1 MGLCSNGYVISGKG
15 KRRVYVKAPQNCEWV
30 SILEAIS
37 ASGQSIRPLVVFKGQ
52 NLQSSWFPDIDVPDW
67 HYTTSENGW
76 TSNKTGL
83 QWLRNVFIPESRP
96 DSSRTRLLVIDG
108 HGSHVSIDFMWEC
121 RQNNIQ
127 LCFLPPH
134 TSHILQ
140 PLDLGCFGP
149 EKRRYREE
157 IRKMASSG
165 DTGMVHKLHFIQCY
179 QKARTEG
186 LSQRNI
192 RSSWKAAGVVPWN
205 PQKVLASSQ
214 IVGVPAA
221 EAGTPTPTARKR
233 ARAPSPTELLQT
245 TPKKPHDLYVAAQAL
260 ENSDKLSRTLRTALR
275 KSGKA
280 LSKMSVDLATAKAV
294 NDSLQNQLDSLKTR
308 GQRKRVTLDPNQ
320 TFADIDSVKKAQEA
334 ASLATTVR
342 ESKTKSDEALRV
354 ASEQAGSLRLE
365 DMMFDFQV

>member
-15 KRRVYVKAPQNCEWV
+15 KCRVYVKAPHNREWV

-37 ASGQSIRPLVVFKGQ
+37 AGGQSIRPLVVFKGQ
-52 NLQSSWFPDIDVPDW
+52 NLQSSWFPEVDVPDW

-83 QWLRNVFIPESRP
+83 EWLRNVFIPESQRN
-96 DSSRTRLLVIDG
+96 SSRTRLLVIDG
-108 HGSHVSIDFMWEC
+108 HGGHVNIDFMWEC

-157 IRKMASSG
+157 IRKMASSN

-186 LSQRNI
+186 LS
-192 RSSWKAAGVVPWN
+192 
-205 PQKVLASSQ
+205 
-214 IVGVPAA
+214 
-221 EAGTPTPTARKR
+221 
-233 ARAPSPTELLQT
+233 
-245 TPKKPHDLYVAAQAL
+245 
-260 ENSDKLSRTLRTALR
+260 
-275 KSGKA
+275 
-280 LSKMSVDLATAKAV
+280 
-294 NDSLQNQLDSLKTR
+294 
-308 GQRKRVTLDPNQ
+308 
-320 TFADIDSVKKAQEA
+320 
-334 ASLATTVR
+334 
-342 ESKTKSDEALRV
+342 
-354 ASEQAGSLRLE
+354 
-365 DMMFDFQV
+365 

>member
-1 MGLCSNGYVISGKG
+1 
-15 KRRVYVKAPQNCEWV
+15 
-30 SILEAIS
+30 
-37 ASGQSIRPLVVFKGQ
+37 
-52 NLQSSWFPDIDVPDW
+52 
-67 HYTTSENGW
+67 
-76 TSNKTGL
+76 
-83 QWLRNVFIPESRP
+83 
-96 DSSRTRLLVIDG
+96 
-108 HGSHVSIDFMWEC
+108 MWEC
-121 RQNNIQ
+121 QQNNIQ

-134 TSHILQ
+134 TFHILQ

-149 EKRRYREE
+149 EKRRYREDSE

-179 QKARTEG
+179 QKARTAG

-260 ENSDKLSRTLRTALR
+260 ENSGKLSRTLRTALR
-275 KSGKA
+275 KSSKA
-280 LSKMSVDLATAKAV
+280 LSKMSVDPATAKAV